1 MRHLTKSNENR
12 NNLDFFEDFFKPLNY
27 QWFDNVESKNSGF
40 YPPVNIQETEDNF
53 KLEIVAPGMDKA
65 DFKIKTE
72 GDILTIS
79 AEKKE
84 EKKEDSEK
92 HIRREYSYRS
102 FKRSFT
108 LDDDID
114 QENVAASYE
123 NGVLQLTLPKKEEKI
138 VKPKEIAVK

>member
-27 QWFDNVESKNSGF
+27 QWFDNTESKSSGF
-40 YPPVNIQETEDNF
+40 YPPVNVQETEDNF

-79 AEKKE
+79 VEKKE

-92 HIRREYSYRS
+92 HIRREYNYRS